1 MIPHRALL
9 VIDVQL
15 GFFTDDEKPLYD
27 KEDFLKRIKSL
38 INKFRAVYSPVILV
52 QHDGPKGSIVEPET
66 TGWAIH
72 PAIQP
77 LKKEAIIRKTKSS
90 AFVDTTLDS
99 ELKKRRIDTLIIA
112 GLQSEFCVDSTVRH
126 ASFLGYKV
134 VLVKDAHS
142 TFDSSL
148 LTASQIIAHH
158 NMILGN
164 GFAELKNE
172 EEINFAWEGCNT

>member
-27 KEDFLKRIKSL
+27 KEDLMKKIKRL
-38 INKFRAVYSPVILV
+38 IDKFRAVYAPVIFV
-52 QHDGPKGSIVEPET
+52 QHDGPKGSILEPET

-72 PAIQP
+72 SAIQP
-77 LKKEAIIRKTKSS
+77 LKKETIIRKTSSS

-99 ELKKRRIDTLIIA
+99 ELKKRRIDTLIVA

-134 VLVKDAHS
+134 ILVKDAHS
-142 TFDSSL
+142 TVDSSL

-158 NMILGN
+158 NLVLGN
-164 GFAELKNE
+164 GFAELKSE
-172 EEINFAWEGCNT
+172 EEINFAWESCNT